1 MDNKA
6 NMISL
11 ETELLSFDRYF
22 EANSRCILSAPFGEG
37 KSCFLHEF
45 IKMKQDEYD
54 FITLYPINYQIC
66 DNKDILE
73 YIKRDILLA
82 LLALSPEFLTGLD
95 KAGAEMIWK
104 SIADCKEDVISCL
117 PEINV
122 GISGLASVSFSSS
135 NIANVVSKVWEK
147 YSKRKIFRGNP
158 LREYFNR
165 HEDAAGGIYEFNPIS
180 NLISS
185 LIAERKKRLGPDDS
199 RKVVLV
205 IEDLDRVDPG
215 QIFRILNMF
224 SAHLVDNID
233 EAFSRNKFGFDKIL
247 LLCDY
252 KNIKNIYSHLY
263 GADADFNGYIS
274 KFTPNNVYHYSLR
287 RKLEAYLE
295 TLFDKELCEK
305 HLPIIRILIKKILSV
320 SWDGSKLHN
329 NIRVIKS
336 KIKAGLE
343 SVTDDRVLVNERHN
357 LYTRKT
363 RMPLNKILSVAK
375 EFDINIVQ
383 LIMDEVGRTFLNF
396 NEVIKLCWPYVAQTR
411 NDRIMGYPTVD
422 NTQMYRFGIS
432 DDLLW
437 EQKGD
442 EIVSVSFPRS
452 SILVPI
458 VKAEESIFAYMK
470 EQSKQFGLN

>member
-1 MDNKA
+1 MDNQA

-11 ETELLSFDRYF
+11 ETELMSFDRYF
-22 EANSRCILSAPFGEG
+22 EANSRCVLSAPFGEG
-37 KSCFLHEF
+37 KSCFLNEF

-82 LLALSPEFLTGLD
+82 LLALSPKLLTGLD
-95 KAGAEMIWK
+95 KTEAEVIWE
-104 SIADCKEDVISCL
+104 SIADCKDDIISCL

-122 GISGLASVSFSSS
+122 GISGMAGVSFSSS
-135 NIANVVSKVWEK
+135 SIANVVNKVWEQ
-147 YSKRKIFRGNP
+147 YNKRKIFRGNP

-185 LIAERKKRLGPDDS
+185 LIAERKKGLGVDNS

-215 QIFRILNMF
+215 QIFRILNIF
-224 SAHLVDNID
+224 SAHLVDNVD

-252 KNIKNIYSHLY
+252 KNIKNIYRHLY

-305 HLPIIRILIKKILSV
+305 HLPVIGILIKKILSD
-320 SWDGSKLHN
+320 SWDGIKLN
-329 NIRVIKS
+329 ANIRVIKS

-343 SVTDDRVLVNERHN
+343 SVTDDRVLVNEVHN
-357 LYTRKT
+357 LYTRKN
-363 RMPLNKILSVAK
+363 RMPLNKILSIAR
-375 EFDINIVQ
+375 EFDINIIQ
-383 LIMDEVGRTFLNF
+383 LIIDEVARSFLNF
-396 NEVIKLCWPYVAQTR
+396 NEVIKLCWPYVVQTR
-411 NDRIMGYPTVD
+411 NDRVMGYPTVD
-422 NTQMYRFGIS
+422 CSQMYRFGTT

-437 EQKGD
+437 EQADD
-442 EIVSVSFPRS
+442 EIVSVSFSRGG
-452 SILVPI
+452 IMVPI
-458 VKAEESIFAYMK
+458 VKVQENFYNYMK
-470 EQSKQFGLN
+470 EQNQQLMSE